1 MTFYAA
7 GADLMSAI
15 FRLSGAGKRDP
26 IIEEWLSKT
35 DALTAIARTWF
46 KKMRA
51 CGEDVLELMHDGCPV
66 ACVEDAPFA
75 YVNVFKSHTNVG
87 FFHGAHLDDPAGLLE
102 GTGKNMRHVKL
113 EPGRAPDP
121 TALANLIHTA
131 YLDVK
136 TRLRS
141 E

>member
-1 MTFYAA
+1 MA
-7 GADLMSAI
+7 AI

-26 IIEEWLSKT
+26 VIEEWLSKK
-35 DALTAIARTWF
+35 DALTALARIWF

-51 CGEDVLELMHDGCPV
+51 CGEDVVELMHDGCPV
-66 ACVEDAPFA
+66 VCVENAPFA

-102 GTGKNMRHVKL
+102 GSGKNMRHVKL
-113 EPGRAPDP
+113 KPGNESDP
-121 TALANLIHTA
+121 AALEHLIHAA